1 MGNNLKILF
10 TIEVYPPEINGSG
23 IATKRIAEGLAKR
36 GYNVGVVCS
45 GTSIEPQ
52 MTIENGVTVYRL
64 GSLPVFIRKDYHF
77 SPFARASMGEIFNDF
92 KPDIL
97 HIADHFFVSTA
108 AKIEAKKRDIKVVG
122 TNHFHPD
129 NILPHSNISKDNIFY
144 RILEQK
150 FWDSFLKI
158 FNGIDMVTVPSNTA
172 AKIIEHIGIEKPIL
186 VISNGLDLGNFKIKG
201 GTDEIR
207 KRFSIRRDCPVFTTV
222 SRLEKEKR
230 VDILLKALAGIR
242 GYTDFQFLIAGNGG
256 QKKILKSLAQNLGIS
271 HKVIFT
277 GQLSEGDLIGLYKA
291 SDIYLSGSE
300 VELQGLSI
308 MEAMASGLPVIAAR
322 AMAIPELVL
331 DGTNGLLFNPGD
343 VEDASEKTLKLARDK
358 KLREKMAKNSPHLIR
373 KHDFKNTLDKF
384 ENIYAELADK
394 NQLDRSVI

>member
-36 GYNVGVVCS
+36 GYNVGVACS
-45 GTSIEPQ
+45 GTSIEPK
-52 MTIENGVTVYRL
+52 MTIENEVTVYRL

-77 SPFARASMGEIFNDF
+77 SPFARASMGRIFDDF
-92 KPDIL
+92 RPDIL

-108 AKIEAKKRDIKVVG
+108 ANIEAKKRDVKVVG

-129 NILPHSNISKDNIFY
+129 NILHHSNMSKDNMFY

-150 FWDSFLKI
+150 FWDSFLKV

-186 VISNGLDLGNFKIKG
+186 VISNGLDLGNFKIKA
-201 GTDEIR
+201 GTGEIR
-207 KRFSIRRDCPVFTTV
+207 KRFSIRRDCPVFVTV

-230 VDILLKALAGIR
+230 VDILIKALARIR

-256 QKKILKSLAQNLGIS
+256 QKKILRGLAQNLGIG
-271 HKVIFT
+271 HEVIFT
-277 GQLSEGDLIGLYKA
+277 GQLNEGDLVGLYKA

-331 DGTNGLLFNPGD
+331 HGTNGLLFNPGD
-343 VEDASEKTLKLARDK
+343 AEDASGKTLKLARDK
-358 KLREKMAKNSPHLIR
+358 KLRVKMSKNSLQLIR

-384 ENIYAELADK
+384 ENIYGKLANK
-394 NQLDRSVI
+394 KQLDRSAI